1 MIDSNIDADTDAMC
15 GSRSA
20 ALVCRVL
27 AVAAPGARDRAVRV
41 PEDRST
47 EGRRVLRA
55 WDGPMTAA
63 YLLARG
69 NLRYAHTLYG
79 SCYLYFNFLLRALGP
94 HGYTAQSA
102 RLGREGGG
110 RGGLRRGQFAK

>member
-69 NLRYAHTLYG
+69 NLRYAHTFYIIWVLVRLYG
-79 SCYLYFNFLLRALGP
+79 TLYFNFLLGEPWAHTDTRHSP
-94 HGYTAQSA
+94 HGWA
-102 RLGREGGG
+102 GRVVAGAG
-110 RGGLRRGQFAK
+110 

>member
-1 MIDSNIDADTDAMC
+1 MIDSHIDADTDAMC

-20 ALVCRVL
+20 ALVRRVL

-55 WDGPMTAA
+55 WVGWPDDGCLFTGTWESSIRS
-63 YLLARG
+63 YF
-69 NLRYAHTLYG
+69 LYG
-79 SCYLYFNFLLRALGP
+79 SCYLYFNFLLLRALGP

-110 RGGLRRGQFAK
+110 RGVG